1 MMVNERLIDERNT
14 GLAGSPSQQGGP
26 GLGSCSG
33 APRHAPLGNR
43 DRYGTVDSA
52 GDAICQA

>member
-26 GLGSCSG
+26 GPGPV

-43 DRYGTVDSA
+43 DRYGTADSA
-52 GDAICQA
+52 GDATRQA